1 MIKTKEFIKAVKNL
15 GFTIKYYKTPFS
27 NVKSN
32 DYDLITI
39 CLEDKDLVEIWMNC
53 KYAIST
59 ISDGHSCFLNG
70 YDVDKLYKLCFEYAN
85 TPVMDREEEKKFLI
99 KHKYLVSKN
108 LLPVNLAWNKLKDV
122 YRSINLKVDNHIYQA
137 QFTFKEYEEI
147 KKKLNTDLADYELVE
162 VEDEKV

>member
-1 MIKTKEFIKAVKNL
+1 MKTKEFIKAVKNL

-99 KHKYLVSKN
+99 QHKYLVSKN

>member
-1 MIKTKEFIKAVKNL
+1 MKTKEFIKAVKNL

-70 YDVDKLYKLCFEYAN
+70 YDVDKLYKVCFEYTS
-85 TPVMDREEEKKFLI
+85 TPVEDREEEKKYYL
-99 KHKYLVSKN
+99 KHRWLTEGGF
-108 LLPVNLAWNKLKDV
+108 
-122 YRSINLKVDNHIYQA
+122 YRFVKHHTKAYGE
-137 QFTFKEYEEI
+137 K
-147 KKKLNTDLADYELVE
+147 YELAS
-162 VEDEKV
+162 

>member
-1 MIKTKEFIKAVKNL
+1 MKTKEFIKKVEELGYSFSSSYYCWEIRNKKNHLIAVVSKDVL
-15 GFTIKYYKTPFS
+15 YKISTDSAYWDVIP
-27 NVKSN
+27 
-32 DYDLITI
+32 D
-39 CLEDKDLVEIWMNC
+39 EDKNKLLELIVEF
-53 KYAIST
+53 AS
-59 ISDGHSCFLNG
+59 
-70 YDVDKLYKLCFEYAN
+70 
-85 TPVMDREEEKKFLI
+85 TPVEDREEEKKFLI

-147 KKKLNTDLADYELVE
+147 KKKLNTDLADFELVE

>member
-1 MIKTKEFIKAVKNL
+1 MKTKEFIKAVKNL